1 VREDEL
7 RRAAFGELPLARVPG
22 RPSTPK
28 AALLSA
34 IVLGGRGRYGAAATI
49 LTGLVR
55 DEDPVIASLAG
66 SVFASHR
73 RQLGGHAAAR
83 RFDGPALLKASRALE
98 LHKTDDPDGLD
109 ARGAMSDALL
119 GLAADNLAL
128 ARLPAARRL
137 AAAAAGIPAGW
148 RGEVR
153 SGWVSAEIELAAGAP
168 EDAVAPA
175 ERAAELSRARGAY
188 RHSVKSDLVLG
199 ATLAA
204 TGDPGT
210 HDRAKRLVENALQE
224 AEKCEF
230 SSLIWPACSIAGN
243 LGAEPVEKYRFRS
256 AQVLHG
262 VLLRADPGGRRI
274 ARESP
279 WVPT

>member
-1 VREDEL
+1 MLEDEL
-7 RRAAFGELPLARVPG
+7 RRAAFGELPLAPVPG
-22 RPSTPK
+22 RSEVPRIR
-28 AALLSA
+28 LLSA

-49 LTGLVR
+49 LTELVGV
-55 DEDPVIASLAG
+55 EDPVIASLAG

-73 RQLGGHAAAR
+73 RQLGGHTAAR

-98 LHKTDDPDGLD
+98 SHIEDDPDGLD

-137 AAAAAGIPAGW
+137 AAAAAISAGW

-153 SGWVSAEIELAAGAP
+153 SGWVAAEIELAAGSP
-168 EDAVAPA
+168 GDAIAPA
-175 ERAAELSRARGAY
+175 ERAAELSRSRGAA
-188 RHSVKSDLVLG
+188 RHRVKSDLVLG

-210 HDRAKRLVENALQE
+210 HDRARRLVENALEE

-230 SSLIWPACSIAGN
+230 LSLIWPACSIAGN
-243 LGAEPVEKYRFRS
+243 LGAEPGEKYRFRS

>member
-1 VREDEL
+1 VLEDEL

-22 RPSTPK
+22 WSEVPRIR
-28 AALLSA
+28 LLSA

-49 LTGLVR
+49 LTELVR
-55 DEDPVIASLAG
+55 DPDPVIGSLAG

-83 RFDGPALLKASRALE
+83 RFDGPALLQASRALE
-98 LHKTDDPDGLD
+98 SHLKDDPDGLD

-137 AAAAAGIPAGW
+137 AAAAARISAGW

-153 SGWVSAEIELAAGAP
+153 SGWVAAEIELASGAP
-168 EDAVAPA
+168 ADAVAPA
-175 ERAAELSRARGAY
+175 ERAAELSRSRGAA
-188 RHSVKSDLVLG
+188 RHRVKSDLVLG

-204 TGDPGT
+204 SGDPGT
-210 HDRAKRLVENALQE
+210 HDRAKRLVDNALEE
-224 AEKCEF
+224 AEKCELY
-230 SSLIWPACSIAGN
+230 SLIWPACSIAGN
-243 LGAEPVEKYRFRS
+243 LGAEPGEQYRFRS

-262 VLLRADPGGRRI
+262 VLLHADPGGRRI